1 MSSIDHVKTIKTMI
15 GQTPLIINPDRDG
28 PRFQQALSG
37 LSEAKLEHLYRNFN
51 SEERR
56 RFHYVANMCLGYE
69 AWCQLFKV
77 LVVTTTQERLADR
90 MEEAYAVKAQELG
103 RREAELEAERL
114 HLGQQLMDLEAE
126 NLNLR
131 REKEKLAAEISRIS
145 NERGLLLDQQ
155 RQTQEVLE
163 RYRRL
168 IAELKAMVAQSAM
181 PAQQLKA

>member
-1 MSSIDHVKTIKTMI
+1 
-15 GQTPLIINPDRDG
+15 
-28 PRFQQALSG
+28 
-37 LSEAKLEHLYRNFN
+37 
-51 SEERR
+51 
-56 RFHYVANMCLGYE
+56 
-69 AWCQLFKV
+69 
-77 LVVTTTQERLADR
+77 
-90 MEEAYAVKAQELG
+90 
-103 RREAELEAERL
+103 
-114 HLGQQLMDLEAE
+114 MDLEAE

-131 REKEKLAAEISRIS
+131 REKEKLAVEINRIS